1 MSQMK
6 PLNDQFAMA
15 EACLIADAIEMFEF
29 VKAKTGENYSPS
41 VVIEDVRS
49 AIEEI
54 HITRSLHR
62 RVTEDLNRYI
72 APSPDLLPMLEHL
85 RVSGKSLFLC
95 TNSGYK
101 YAHIAISHALGLP
114 ITPTNHKSPDW
125 SPLFDLVVCSAKKPD
140 FYNSSRPFR
149 LWDRDSDRA
158 STSPVTQLQQGE
170 VYVTG
175 SVQALKRLKSRVN
188 TSWYGKEVL
197 YV

>member
-1 MSQMK
+1 MDLQHLIYIMARDILVSSYNFPVALKEVTFDPKFAVRGLSVDTKNGVLCKLNHVQRVGLKSVCKGKKILAPHEIEEIYGESRHVSHSDMSQMK

-62 RVTEDLNRYI
+62 RVTEDLDRYI

-95 TNSGYK
+95 TN
-101 YAHIAISHALGLP
+101 
-114 ITPTNHKSPDW
+114 
-125 SPLFDLVVCSAKKPD
+125 
-140 FYNSSRPFR
+140 R
-149 LWDRDSDRA
+149 
-158 STSPVTQLQQGE
+158 
-170 VYVTG
+170 
-175 SVQALKRLKSRVN
+175 
-188 TSWYGKEVL
+188 
-197 YV
+197 